1 MQEILTALMIWIGA
15 NTYFNTN
22 HDVPQVIFLPQ
33 EQLNHMYYKDLPHDG
48 NTLHGLYDK
57 DTDTIYL
64 PDTWDRRKPWDN
76 GVLLHE
82 ILHYLQDMNKMQFNC
97 TKEMER
103 DVWPIQ
109 KNYLKKVHNF
119 DWDYDELWYMVIST
133 CDPTGL

>member
-1 MQEILTALMIWIGA
+1 MQEILTALLIWIGA

-33 EQLNHMYYKDLPHDG
+33 GQLNQMYYKDLPHDG
-48 NTLHGLYDK
+48 NTLHGLYHTE
-57 DTDTIYL
+57 TDTIYL
-64 PDTWDRRKPWDN
+64 PDTWDRRDPWAM

-82 ILHYLQDMNKMQFNC
+82 VLHYLQDQNKMEFKC
-97 TKEMER
+97 TNEMER

-109 KNYLKKVHNF
+109 QQYLKKVHNF

-133 CDPTGL
+133 CNPSGF